1 MCAIEK
7 LINLWYILSMKYEF
21 DGGTMATI
29 DEFLQ
34 EVRLINWFEHSNKIV
49 VEYHVIHSIFEAYD
63 VWNKQMLNTWEPHI
77 LSLEN
82 AAIKQIGDAQI
93 DKIFL
98 VVSSEIEDVIWK
110 KWSDF
115 ITRWNLEEE
124 AGLENEMLDMV
135 KRDVSWACI
144 ERILNVQG
152 FFSTLLG
159 IYKNGYFPCAW
170 MGVYPNG
177 QAVVL

>member
-1 MCAIEK
+1 
-7 LINLWYILSMKYEF
+7 
-21 DGGTMATI
+21 MATT

-34 EVRLINWFEHSNKIV
+34 EVRLINWFEHRKKSAA
-49 VEYHVIHSIFEAYD
+49 EYHVIHSIFEAYD
-63 VWNKQMLNTWEPHI
+63 VWNQQMLITWEPHI

-82 AAIKQIGDAQI
+82 AAVKQIGDAQI
-93 DKIFL
+93 DKIFSA
-98 VVSSEIEDVIWK
+98 VSSEIEDIIWE

-115 ITRWNLEEE
+115 ITRWHLEAE

-135 KRDVSWACI
+135 KRDTAWACI

-152 FFSTLLG
+152 FFTTLLR
-159 IYKNGYFPCAW
+159 IYKDGYFPCAW
-170 MGVYPNG
+170 MGVYPSG